1 MRLGILPIL
10 ISILFFQILAAFLSE
25 ILNISNSIMSII
37 MLASILLVYSGFVF
51 FNKSK
56 INRFQ
61 FAILLMILFKFRR
74 EEEHNQINDLIFLG
88 LFCTLCLVGF
98 VDQFII
104 KKDLEPHFLDIRPP
118 KSFLE

>member
-10 ISILFFQILAAFLSE
+10 ISILFFQILAAILSE

-37 MLASILLVYSGFVF
+37 MLGSILLVYSGFVF

-74 EEEHNQINDLIFLG
+74 EEGHNQINDLIFLG

>member
-25 ILNISNSIMSII
+25 TLNISNSIMSII